1 MATFGLKTENNLD
14 VNNYLEKVN
23 ANIENSFFFKGSITP
38 VEIKEPDKFRYYLVD
53 ISPLTP
59 PFYYVGLILLIV
71 TFLFKG
77 WELSYWYI
85 VPILISATYFLWSDF
100 FLITV
105 IRLGLKK
112 LRVYLPIG
120 FISAK
125 KFLKILKKVG

>member
-23 ANIENSFFFKGSITP
+23 ANIENTFFFKGSITP

-112 LRVYLPIG
+112 LRVYSPIG